1 MPATL
6 SAMTP
11 RTRSAGLLAAAFLL
25 VALLV
30 AACGPATA
38 TPTPPAS
45 APASQASGGVLPQI
59 ISSELVKGPNRV
71 VFSFL
76 DATGTKPV
84 GSPDRTATVQFK
96 GPGGESVTSPAAQFI
111 WAIEGVSG
119 VYVTHADFPVAGAW
133 TATFTTSAAGSPAE
147 SVPFSFDVKV
157 DASVVEPGEK
167 APSVDTPTLADV
179 SGDVSK
185 ISSDE
190 TPVPAFYE
198 VSVADA
204 LAAHKPFV
212 LVFATPKFCVTKT
225 CGPTLEK
232 VKTVAAAHPDV
243 TFINVEPYQLEVVDG
258 QLQPVLSASN
268 GLQTVPATD
277 AYGLLTEPFVF
288 VVGGDGIVKASFEL
302 VFAPNEIDEALASL
316 N

>member
-1 MPATL
+1 M
-6 SAMTP
+6 
-11 RTRSAGLLAAAFLL
+11 AGLLAAILLL
-25 VALLV
+25 VALLF
-30 AACGPATA
+30 AACDRSTL
-38 TPTPPAS
+38 TPTPLAS
-45 APASQASGGVLPQI
+45 NPASQASGGVLPRI

-76 DATGTKPV
+76 DASGTKPV

-96 GPGGESVTSPAAQFI
+96 GPGGESAAAPAALFV

-133 TATFTTSAAGSPAE
+133 TATFTTAAPGSPEE
-147 SVPFSFDVKV
+147 SAPFSFDVKE

-204 LAAHKPFV
+204 LAAHAPFV

-243 TFINVEPYQLEVVDG
+243 TFINVEPYQLQVVDG

-302 VFAPNEIDEALASL
+302 VFAPSEIDEALAGL

>member
-11 RTRSAGLLAAAFLL
+11 RTRWAGPLAAAFLL
-25 VALLV
+25 VAILV
-30 AACGPATA
+30 AACGPTTP

-45 APASQASGGVLPQI
+45 APASQVTGDVLPQI

-76 DATGTKPV
+76 DASGTKPV
-84 GSPDRTATVQFK
+84 GSPDRTAAVQFK
-96 GPGGESVTSPAAQFI
+96 GPGGESAAAPAALFV

-119 VYVTHADFPVAGAW
+119 VYVTHTDFPVAGAW
-133 TATFTTSAAGSPAE
+133 TATFTTSAPGSPEE
-147 SVPFSFDVKV
+147 SVPFSFDVKD
-157 DASVVEPGEK
+157 DASVIEPGEK
-167 APSVDTPTLADV
+167 APSVETPTLDDV

-225 CGPTLEK
+225 CGPTLDK
-232 VKTVAAAHPDV
+232 IKAVAVAHADV
-243 TFINVEPYQLEVVDG
+243 TFINVEPYKLEVVDG
-258 QLQPVLSASN
+258 QLQPVLSASG

-302 VFAPNEIDEALASL
+302 VFAPSEIDEALAGLS
-316 N
+316 

>member
-1 MPATL
+1 
-6 SAMTP
+6 
-11 RTRSAGLLAAAFLL
+11 
-25 VALLV
+25 
-30 AACGPATA
+30 
-38 TPTPPAS
+38 
-45 APASQASGGVLPQI
+45 VLPQI
-59 ISSELVKGPNRV
+59 VSSELVKGPNRV

-76 DATGTKPV
+76 DASGTKPV
-84 GSPDRTATVQFK
+84 GAPDRTATVQFK
-96 GPGGESVTSPAAQFI
+96 GPGGESVAGPTALFV

-119 VYVTHADFPVAGAW
+119 VYVTHADFPVAGSWSAV
-133 TATFTTSAAGSPAE
+133 FTTSAPGSPEE
-147 SVPFSFDVKV
+147 SVPFSFDVKE

-190 TPVPAFYE
+190 TPVAAFYE

-232 VKTVAAAHPDV
+232 IKAVAAAHPDV

-288 VVGGDGIVKASFEL
+288 VVGGDGIVKSSFEL
-302 VFAPNEIDEALASL
+302 VFAPSEIDEALAGL

>member
-1 MPATL
+1 
-6 SAMTP
+6 MTP
-11 RTRSAGLLAAAFLL
+11 RTRWAGLLAAILLL

-30 AACGPATA
+30 AACNPS
-38 TPTPPAS
+38 TPTPTPLAS

-59 ISSELVKGPNRV
+59 ISRELVKGPNRV

-76 DATGTKPV
+76 DATGTKAV

-96 GPGGESVTSPAAQFI
+96 GPGGESVAAPAPPSLFV

-119 VYVTHADFPVAGAW
+119 VYVTHADFPVAGSWSAV
-133 TATFTTSAAGSPAE
+133 FTTSAPGSPEE
-147 SVPFSFDVKV
+147 SVPFSFDVKE

-167 APSVDTPTLADV
+167 APSVDTPTLDDV
-179 SGDVSK
+179 SGDISK
-185 ISSDE
+185 ISTDE

-243 TFINVEPYQLEVVDG
+243 TFINVEPYKLELVDG

-302 VFAPNEIDEALASL
+302 VFAPSEIDEALAGL

>member
-1 MPATL
+1 M
-6 SAMTP
+6 
-11 RTRSAGLLAAAFLL
+11 G
-25 VALLV
+25 LV
-30 AACGPATA
+30 AAVRLLIAAWGSVVPTSSTGPSQG
-38 TPTPPAS
+38 P
-45 APASQASGGVLPQI
+45 SQAATSVLPSW
-59 ISSELVKGPNRV
+59 ISREIVKGPNRI

-76 DATGTKPV
+76 DASGTKPV
-84 GSPDRTATVQFK
+84 AAPDRTAKVEFK
-96 GPGGESVTSPAAQFI
+96 GPSGEAVSAPNALFV

-133 TATFTTSAAGSPAE
+133 TATFSTSAPGAPTE
-147 SVPFSFDVKV
+147 TIPFSFDVLE
-157 DASVVEPGEK
+157 DAHVVEPGEK

-190 TPVPAFYE
+190 APVPAFYE

-204 LAAHKPFV
+204 LAAHQPFV
-212 LVFATPKFCVTKT
+212 LAFATPKFCVSKT
-225 CGPTLEK
+225 CGPTLDK

-243 TFINVEPYQLEVVDG
+243 TFINVEPYQLEVIEG

-268 GLQTVPATD
+268 GLQTVPAAD

-302 VFAPNEIDEALASL
+302 VFAPSEIDEALAGL

>member
-11 RTRSAGLLAAAFLL
+11 RTRSATLLAAAL
-25 VALLV
+25 LLV
-30 AACGPATA
+30 AACGPT

-45 APASQASGGVLPQI
+45 APASQGAASVLPQI
-59 ISSELVKGPNRV
+59 ISRELAKGPNRV

-76 DATGTKPV
+76 DASGTKPV
-84 GSPDRTATVQFK
+84 GAPDRTATVQFK
-96 GPGGESVTSPAAQFI
+96 GPDGESVAAPAALFV

-119 VYVTHADFPVAGAW
+119 VYVTHADFPVAGSWSAV
-133 TATFTTSAAGSPAE
+133 FTTSAPRSPEE
-147 SVPFSFDVKV
+147 SIPFSFDVKE

-212 LVFATPKFCVTKT
+212 LVFATPKFCASKT
-225 CGPTLEK
+225 CGPTLDK
-232 VKTVAAAHPDV
+232 IKTVATAHPDV
-243 TFINVEPYQLEVVDG
+243 TFINVEPYQLSAVDG
-258 QLQPVLSASN
+258 QLQPVLSDAN
-268 GLQTVPATD
+268 ELQTVPAAD

-288 VVGGDGIVKASFEL
+288 VVGGDGVVKASFEL
-302 VFAPNEIDEALASL
+302 VFAPSEIDEALTGL